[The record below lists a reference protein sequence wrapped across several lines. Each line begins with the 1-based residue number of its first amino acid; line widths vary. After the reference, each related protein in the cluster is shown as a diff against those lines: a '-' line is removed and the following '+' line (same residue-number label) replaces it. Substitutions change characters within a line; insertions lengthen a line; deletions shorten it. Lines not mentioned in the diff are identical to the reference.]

1 VAASA
6 GPRPG
11 WSRRAQ
17 YSLFFSFLAVIA
29 GLIVGHD
36 APRMSTGASRLQTS
50 AVWRLVDFLLE
61 GLVFL
66 LIGQQ
71 LPRVIGELSSY
82 SPGTIAAAVPEPA
95 TFGMMGLGLAG
106 LAAFA
111 RRRRVGVSVLCG
123 RGAVA
128 AVTLRLAAAA
138 ASAVTLH
145 GRFEV
150 LALSG
155 TVLPS
160 SSSFAPAFSVSLAGV
175 GGQVIGG
182 TLAGEM
188 TAADGVV
195 VVAAVFRT
203 AEVHRLPAAGAED
216 GDGDGDGGGGR
227 EDWRHPHS
235 QQQLQ
240 VAAAASAGDGHVG
253 QHAEQLAE
261 IGLWGQQPTPTR
273 EPVHHPLH
281 RF

>member
-1 VAASA
+1 MAGEAAS
-6 GPRPG
+6 GR
-11 WSRRAQ
+11 
-17 YSLFFSFLAVIA
+17 A
-29 GLIVGHD
+29 GL
-36 APRMSTGASRLQTS
+36 M
-50 AVWRLVDFLLE
+50 E
-61 GLVFL
+61 
-66 LIGQQ
+66 
-71 LPRVIGELSSY
+71 
-82 SPGTIAAAVPEPA
+82 PEPA
-95 TFGMMGLGLAG
+95 PALALVPVTARKPRGRPLGSKNKPKPPVVVTRESEAAMRPVVLELAAG
-106 LAAFA
+106 CDVVSEVAAFA

-128 AVTLRLAAAA
+128 AVTLRLAAGTAA
-138 ASAVTLH
+138 ASASAVTLH

-160 SSSFAPAFSVSLAGV
+160 WCDPGAGHGPAPAFSVSLAGV

-227 EDWRHPHS
+227 EEWRHPHS

-240 VAAAASAGDGHVG
+240 VAGDVAGLGGYGGGGGHVG

-261 IGLWGQQPTPTR
+261 IGLWGQQPTPSHG
-273 EPVHHPLH
+273 PVHPLH

>member
-1 VAASA
+1 VFRFVQQAGDRSDMAGEEAS
-6 GPRPG
+6 GG
-11 WSRRAQ
+11 
-17 YSLFFSFLAVIA
+17 A
-29 GLIVGHD
+29 GLMEPALALMPVTARKPRGRPLGSKNKPKPPVVVTRESD
-36 APRMSTGASRLQTS
+36 AAMRPVVLELAAGCDVVS
-50 AVWRLVDFLLE
+50 AV
-61 GLVFL
+61 
-66 LIGQQ
+66 
-71 LPRVIGELSSY
+71 
-82 SPGTIAAAVPEPA
+82 
-95 TFGMMGLGLAG
+95 
-106 LAAFA
+106 AAFA

-128 AVTLRLAAAA
+128 AVTLRLAAAEDT

-160 SSSFAPAFSVSLAGV
+160 YSPSLAPAFSVSLAGV

-216 GDGDGDGGGGR
+216 GDGDGGR
-227 EDWRHPHS
+227 EEGR
-235 QQQLQ
+235 QLQ
-240 VAAAASAGDGHVG
+240 VAASGADAAGLGGYGGGGHVG
-253 QHAEQLAE
+253 QHAEQLPE
-261 IGLWGQQPTPTR
+261 MGLWGQQPTPTR
-273 EPVHHPLH
+273 GPVHPLQN